1 LLKNKMMVKK
11 TESVAAKERE
21 AKELNK
27 IDERAE

>member
-1 LLKNKMMVKK
+1 MHKNKMLVKK
-11 TESVAAKERE
+11 TESIPKD